1 LEPARVVLGAYV
13 TAGLCTA
20 LAGILMA
27 ARYSSGDLEIG
38 LGFDYSAIS
47 AVLVGGTAISGG
59 EGSAI
64 RSLIGAFIIAVCQVL
79 LLLHG
84 FSTQIQYLAIGLIV
98 LFVIMLQTLADS
110 D

>member
-1 LEPARVVLGAYV
+1 
-13 TAGLCTA
+13 LCTA

-27 ARYSSGDLEIG
+27 ARYSSGDLELG
-38 LGFDYSAIS
+38 LGYDYSAIS

-59 EGSAI
+59 EGSAF
-64 RSLIGAFIIAVCQVL
+64 RSLIGAFILAVCQVL

-84 FSTQIQYLAIGLIV
+84 FSTQIQYLVIGVIV